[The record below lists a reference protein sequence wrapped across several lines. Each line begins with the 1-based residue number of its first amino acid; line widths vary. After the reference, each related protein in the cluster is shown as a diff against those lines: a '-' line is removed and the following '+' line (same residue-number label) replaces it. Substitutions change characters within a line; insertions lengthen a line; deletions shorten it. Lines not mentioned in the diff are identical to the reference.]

1 MDQDRFSSTTSQ
13 TVTKTIADKH
23 VIFRNVQVSKMFGV
37 SEVTVLNWIRAS
49 EETKNQLELVDYK
62 GKKCIVNSAHNLAE
76 MQQLSERGRKY
87 RNKVPVKKA
96 DISHFGGMR
105 PDHVFEILYNLEFK
119 SRIPYKVAFLRQPE
133 ANLER
138 YYNTEMTLDSKYLQ
152 AKLLAQDSQQ
162 TWSGH
167 LKRDNSVN
175 LIASSFSCPYIY
187 KHFFQDICHKRAV
200 ETIKFIGNTEE
211 EGQIFRQHNQH
222 NFEKTVTNA
231 SLKTYIADIDSD
243 PLWTILN
250 KNNEETNVVFLL
262 GEAFYNIEFFTRTV
276 RNINSTLTSGDFII
290 TNIYLNNPVYHTDFE
305 AFNSNGSLEVIK
317 TFIDDLHLVQ
327 GEDYEFEHVYH
338 DVDATK
344 KWYAR
349 TGSKKWNL
357 VMNKEIHFH
366 YSYDGVVKDFI
377 WPKGAKI
384 ELANW
389 KLWQEDFPL
398 EAAQLG
404 YSVVSWNT
412 NMEQTEAM
420 VLMQKL

>member
-1 MDQDRFSSTTSQ
+1 MDQDSFNPQISK
-13 TVTKTIADKH
+13 TVTKTVADQQI
-23 VIFRNVQVSKMFGV
+23 IFRNVQVSKMFGV
-37 SEVTVLNWIRAS
+37 SEVTVLNWIRAALDQ
-49 EETKNQLELVDYK
+49 KNQLELVDHK

-87 RNKVPVKKA
+87 RNKVPIKKA

-105 PDHVFEILYNLEFK
+105 PDHVFEILYNLEHNM
-119 SRIPYKVAFLRQPE
+119 RIPYKAAFIRQPQKQ
-133 ANLER
+133 LER

-175 LIASSFSCPYIY
+175 LITSGYSCPYIY
-187 KHFFQDICHKRAV
+187 KGFFQELCSKRSV
-200 ETIKFIGNTEE
+200 NSIKFIGNTED
-211 EGQIFRQHNQH
+211 EGIMFRKQNQAH
-222 NFEKTVTNA
+222 FEKSATNA
-231 SLKTYIADIDSD
+231 SLKTYIADIDGD
-243 PLWTILN
+243 PLWTVFDKGN
-250 KNNEETNVVFLL
+250 HDTNMVFLL
-262 GEAFYNIEFFTRTV
+262 GEAFYNIQFFTSTV
-276 RNINSTLTSGDFII
+276 RNINSTLTKGDFII
-290 TNIYLNNPVYHTDFE
+290 TNIYLNNPTYHTDFD
-305 AFNSNGSLEVIK
+305 AFNTNGALEVMK
-317 TFIDDLHLVQ
+317 AFIEDLHLKQ
-327 GEDYEFEHVYH
+327 GDDYEFEHVYQ

-366 YSYDGVVKDFI
+366 FSYDGIAKDFI
-377 WPKGAKI
+377 WPKGARI

>member
-1 MDQDRFSSTTSQ
+1 MDQDRFTNPNSQ
-13 TVTKTIADKH
+13 TITKTTEDKQ

-49 EETKNQLELVDYK
+49 KNSKNQLELVEYK
-62 GKKCIVNSAHNLAE
+62 GKHCIVNSAHNLAE
-76 MQQLSERGRKY
+76 MQQLSEKGRKY
-87 RNKVPVKKA
+87 RNKVPIKKA

-105 PDHVFEILYNLEFK
+105 PDHIFEILYNLEHK
-119 SRIPYKVAFLRQPE
+119 KRIPYKVAFIRQPE
-133 ANLER
+133 KHLER

-175 LIASSFSCPYIY
+175 LIATGYSCPYIY
-187 KHFFQDICHKRAV
+187 KPFFQDICNKRAV
-200 ETIKFIGNTEE
+200 EAIKFIGNTEE
-211 EGQIFRQHNQH
+211 EGTIFRKQNQH

-231 SLKTYIADIDSD
+231 SLKTYTADIDGD

-250 KNNEETNVVFLL
+250 KDNNHTNMVFLL

-276 RNINSTLTSGDFII
+276 RNINTALTSGDFII
-290 TNIYLNNPVYHTDFE
+290 TNIYLNNPNYHTDFE
-305 AFNSNGSLEVIK
+305 AFNTNGALEVIK
-317 TFIDDLHLVQ
+317 SFIEDLHLVQ
-327 GEDYEFEHVYH
+327 GEDYEFQHIYQG
-338 DVDATK
+338 VDPSK
-344 KWYAR
+344 KWYDR
-349 TGSKKWNL
+349 TGSKQWNL

-366 YSYDGVVKDFI
+366 YSYDGIIKDFI
-377 WPKGAKI
+377 WPKGSII

-404 YSVVSWNT
+404 YNVVSWNT